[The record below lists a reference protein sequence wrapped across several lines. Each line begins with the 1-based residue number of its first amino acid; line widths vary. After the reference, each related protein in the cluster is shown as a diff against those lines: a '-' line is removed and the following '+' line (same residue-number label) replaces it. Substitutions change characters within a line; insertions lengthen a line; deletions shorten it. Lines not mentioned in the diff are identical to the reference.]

1 MNTVAKRSQ
10 TKSNAGAPALWFI
23 TIFILFWDVMVLRF
37 LIPANNA
44 PFLFKAI
51 FVLVGLLFTVGTV
64 LVWRDRILG
73 GNVSLR
79 LSIDPVPHGVQVPVQ
94 FELSKAIKAKTWSVE
109 AKFESLHTG
118 SENNHYSI
126 IWSQVFPAHLISSQ
140 VVSSN
145 FVFPSD
151 YSPKN
156 SKGDK
161 HAYYNRV
168 ISLKADNFTWSFL
181 LETRDATASEMLFDS
196 KDVTTI
202 GSNLLTYTPADIE
215 KSKKYIARFKIASVL
230 AFILIA
236 LAQFSS
242 FFDFDFDLVGRAKA
256 KVGLGAYSSQVTTDE
271 FDVRVTNYLMN
282 NWAFRGR
289 LVGKGRVSNGTL
301 RVQLENLEIQ
311 ATNECKGEAKRCEIS
326 SVRLLLSDDG
336 GNSFSTKAASEP
348 VPINVQLRDITRWSL
363 PSELIGKELVLQLP
377 ASIDIDTMRLKLEI
391 RTAADST
398 VYPDSGPYLAL
409 HRALAKANKQQ
420 DPCEKITDRRRL
432 VQAGCV
438 QQLEAMHNKTLG
450 VLASISASS
459 QQAWHATRQ
468 YASKLGLGAA
478 PKADVETLN
487 NLLLEAIQSENF
499 ATAQSLLKLGA
510 SANAEDSYQV
520 GRTALGYAA
529 ATKNIE
535 LVEQLLQAGAKANE
549 RKLNDRGQIVTPLT
563 QALRADAA
571 NTIERLVKA
580 GASIHTDDP
589 AGWTPMHIA
598 AYESSKLSLEVL
610 VKAGADVNERTPAYR
625 QQNVLQTALQFGDF
639 DTASTLLK
647 LGADP
652 LFKDN
657 QGENACGWAKFFKR
671 SEKIQAL
678 VCNPS

>member
-1 MNTVAKRSQ
+1 MNTVAKHSQ
-10 TKSNAGAPALWFI
+10 KTAKAGGFVWFLTFFTLIWDGIVFGVMFKASHIPFWFMAIFGIVGLGITAL
-23 TIFILFWDVMVLRF
+23 TISLWRTRF
-37 LIPANNA
+37 L
-44 PFLFKAI
+44 
-51 FVLVGLLFTVGTV
+51 
-64 LVWRDRILG
+64 G
-73 GNVSLR
+73 GSVQLH
-79 LSIDPVPHGVQVPVQ
+79 LSADPVPHGVYTSVK
-94 FELSKAIKAKTWSVE
+94 FELSKVVAAKDWSTE
-109 AKFESLHTG
+109 TKFEQSDGDGGYKTLWNQT
-118 SENNHYSI
+118 
-126 IWSQVFPAHLISSQ
+126 FPALKTSSRL
-140 VVSSN
+140 VTSN
-145 FVFPSD
+145 FIFPSHF
-151 YSPKN
+151 SPN
-156 SKGDK
+156 NVHWAG
-161 HAYYNRV
+161 YGYRRTLT
-168 ISLKADNFTWSFL
+168 LKADKLSWDFL
-181 LETRDATASEMLFDS
+181 LETRDATSSEQIFESQDLTS
-196 KDVTTI
+196 I
-202 GSNLLTYTPADIE
+202 RSNLATYTPADIE
-215 KSKKYIARFKIASVL
+215 KSKKYRIRFKFVSIAAFVL
-230 AFILIA
+230 IGI
-236 LAQFSS
+236 AQFSS

-336 GNSFSTKAASEP
+336 GDSFSTKAASEP

-438 QQLEAMHNKTLG
+438 QQLEAMHNKTPG

-478 PKADVETLN
+478 PKADVETLD

-571 NTIERLVKA
+571 NTIERLIKA

-652 LFKDN
+652 LFKDS

-678 VCNPS
+678 VCNTS